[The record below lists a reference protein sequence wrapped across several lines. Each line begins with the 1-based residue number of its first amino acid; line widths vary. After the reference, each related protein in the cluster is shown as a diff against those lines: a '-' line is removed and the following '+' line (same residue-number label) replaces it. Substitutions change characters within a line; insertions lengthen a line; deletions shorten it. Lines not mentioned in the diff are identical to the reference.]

1 VAIVRKNEGDVQGG
15 NPNWAHSCKC
25 LGQKPLLGYTHAPM
39 KVILTEKPSVAKDIA
54 RVLKLSDKKEGYF
67 LGETYAVTWAFGH
80 LVRLV
85 DPDRY
90 DPSFKKWFF
99 PQLPIIPDT
108 FQIEPSQDN
117 GAQKQLNI
125 IKQLFHAE
133 TTTEIICATDAG
145 REGELIFRYIYALS
159 GCEKPIHRLWIS
171 SQTDAA
177 IREGFDKLKS
187 GAEYEPLYDSAR
199 SRSEADWLIGIN
211 ATRAYT
217 LRFSQNNQGI
227 MSVGRVQTPVLKM
240 IVDRYMANRDFKS
253 ETFYEIVLPILHANG
268 SFEGR
273 WLNAAGESRLL
284 DKKEAEA
291 VCARVSGVA
300 QGQILSLVQKQKK
313 ESPPLLY
320 DLTELQKEA
329 NRKFKLS
336 AEKTLEL
343 AQSLYEKH
351 KILTYPRTS
360 SRYLSQD
367 LKPQMAQRMATL
379 SQMSPYGEW
388 VNAIGPLTYPKRVFD
403 DAKVTDHHALIP
415 TENPIRLDQLTREE
429 RLIMDLVLK
438 RFIAVFLPDCE
449 KDTTEILSQ
458 FGEDRFRSNGVIM
471 THPGWRQVY
480 LKDEDDKEDE
490 KGEAEGLL
498 PKVAERDAIGHD
510 VPELQ
515 TKKTKAPALHNE
527 ASILAAMETA
537 GKQVEDE
544 ELREAMKDC
553 GLGTPATRAQ
563 ILERLVSVGY
573 IIKQKNRLIPTEKGI
588 YLIECIQNPALV
600 SPEMTGEWERKLT
613 MMRGRAYAREDYMKE
628 IAAFAREIVEALK
641 PVSLMPTAAPD
652 HAWQCP
658 LCQGKIV
665 ENTKAFGCANWR
677 EKQCTFTIWKSI
689 AGKELDTAAVRA
701 LLETGKTEK
710 ITGFMSKAG
719 KPFDAA
725 LVLKEGKV
733 VFDF

>member
-1 VAIVRKNEGDVQGG
+1 
-15 NPNWAHSCKC
+15 
-25 LGQKPLLGYTHAPM
+25 M
-39 KVILTEKPSVAKDIA
+39 KIILTEKPSVAKDIA
-54 RVLKLSDKKEGYF
+54 RVLKLTEKKDGYF
-67 LGETYAVTWAFGH
+67 INDTYAVTWAFGH

-99 PQLPIIPDT
+99 PQLPIIPES

-125 IKQLFHAE
+125 IKQLFNAE
-133 TTTEIICATDAG
+133 ATTEIICATDAG
-145 REGELIFRYIYALS
+145 REGELIFRYIYVLS
-159 GCEKPIHRLWIS
+159 GCDKPIKRLWIS

-177 IREGFDKLKS
+177 IRGGFDKLKS
-187 GAEYEPLYDSAR
+187 GEEYEPLYDSAR

-240 IVDRYMANRDFKS
+240 IVDRYIANRDFKS
-253 ETFYEIVLPILHANG
+253 ETFYEIALPILHDNG
-268 SFEGR
+268 GFEGR
-273 WLNAAGESRLL
+273 WLTAAGESRLL
-284 DKKEAEA
+284 DKKEAQA
-291 VCARVSGVA
+291 VCDRVASVERGH
-300 QGQILSLVQKQKK
+300 ILSLIQKQKK

-329 NRKFKLS
+329 NRKFKFS

-343 AQSLYEKH
+343 AQALYEKH

-367 LKPQMAQRMATL
+367 LKPQIPQLLSTL
-379 SQMSPYGEW
+379 EKIAPYGEW
-388 VNAIGPLTYPKRVFD
+388 VASIGTPTYPKRVFD

-415 TENPIRLDQLTREE
+415 TENPIRLDQLNREE
-429 RLIMDLVLK
+429 RMIMDLVLK

-471 THPGWRQVY
+471 TTPGWRQVY
-480 LKDEDDKEDE
+480 LKDAADKDEDKAD
-490 KGEAEGLL
+490 AEGLL
-498 PKVAERDAIGHD
+498 PNVAEGDVIGHLD
-510 VPELQ
+510 PELQ
-515 TKKTKAPALHNE
+515 TKKTKAPSLHNE

-537 GKQVEDE
+537 GKQIEDE
-544 ELREAMKDC
+544 DLREAMKDC

-563 ILERLVSVGY
+563 ILERLVKVDY
-573 IIKQKNRLIPTEKGI
+573 ITKQKNRLIPTEKGL
-588 YLIECIQNPALV
+588 YLIDCIQNPSLL

-613 MMRGRAYAREDYMKE
+613 LMRSKAYPREEYMKE
-628 IAAFAREIVEALK
+628 VQDFAREIVGALK
-641 PVSLMPTAAPD
+641 PTSLLPTTESEEG
-652 HAWQCP
+652 WKCP
-658 LCQGKIV
+658 LCQGDIV
-665 ENTKAFGCANWR
+665 ENSKAFGCSNWR
-677 EKQCTFTIWKSI
+677 EKQCTFTIWKSV
-689 AGKELDTAAVRA
+689 ASKALDQAAVKA

-710 ITGFMSKAG
+710 ISGFMSKAG
-719 KPFDAA
+719 KPFDAVLA
-725 LVLKEGKV
+725 LKDGKV
-733 VFDF
+733 VFVFN

>member
-1 VAIVRKNEGDVQGG
+1 
-15 NPNWAHSCKC
+15 
-25 LGQKPLLGYTHAPM
+25 M
-39 KVILTEKPSVAKDIA
+39 KIILTEKPSVAKDIA
-54 RVLKLSDKKEGYF
+54 RVLKLSDRKDGYF

-90 DPSFKKWFF
+90 DPAFKKWFF
-99 PQLPIIPDT
+99 PQLPIIPEA
-108 FQIEPSQDN
+108 FQIEPSQDS

-125 IKQLFHAE
+125 IKQLFEAE

-145 REGELIFRYIYALS
+145 REGELIFRYIYTLS
-159 GCEKPIHRLWIS
+159 GCEKPIKRLWIS

-177 IREGFDKLKS
+177 IREGFEKLKS
-187 GAEYEPLYDSAR
+187 GEDYIPLYDSAR

-217 LRFSQNNQGI
+217 LRFGQNNQGI

-240 IVDRYMANRDFKS
+240 IVDRYIANRDFKS
-253 ETFYEIVLPILHANG
+253 ETFYEIALPILHDNG
-268 SFEGR
+268 GFEGR
-273 WLNAAGESRLL
+273 WLSAAGEPRLL
-284 DKKEAEA
+284 DKKDAEA
-291 VCARVSGVA
+291 VCARVAAVHR
-300 QGQILSLVQKQKK
+300 GQILSLVQKQKK

-329 NRKFKLS
+329 NRKFKFS

-367 LKPQMAQRMATL
+367 LKPQIPQRLATL

-388 VNAIGPLTYPKRVFD
+388 ANAIGTLTYPKRVFD

-415 TENPIRLDQLTREE
+415 TENPIRLDQLNREE
-429 RLIMDLVLK
+429 RAIMDLVLK

-449 KDTTEILSQ
+449 KDTTEIFSQ
-458 FGEDRFRSNGVIM
+458 FGEDLFRSNGVIM
-471 THPGWRQVY
+471 TNPGWRQVY
-480 LKDEDDKEDE
+480 LKDESDKDED
-490 KGEAEGLL
+490 KSDAEGLL
-498 PKVAERDAIGHD
+498 PKVAEGDVLGHEG
-510 VPELQ
+510 PELQ
-515 TKKTKAPALHNE
+515 TKKTKAPSLHNE

-544 ELREAMKDC
+544 DLREALKEC

-563 ILERLVSVGY
+563 ILERLVTVGY
-573 IIKQKNRLIPTEKGI
+573 ITKQKNRLIPTEKGI
-588 YLIECIQNPALV
+588 YLIDCIQNPALA

-613 MMRGRAYAREDYMKE
+613 MMRSKTYAREDYMKE
-628 IAAFAREIVEALK
+628 IATFAREIVEALK
-641 PVSLMPTAAPD
+641 PVSLMPEAAPD
-652 HAWQCP
+652 QEWQCP
-658 LCQGKIV
+658 LCQGRIV

-677 EKQCTFTIWKSI
+677 EKQCSFTIWKSI
-689 AGKELDTAAVRA
+689 AGKELDADVIRA

-710 ITGFMSKAG
+710 LTGFMSKAG
-719 KPFDAA
+719 KPFDA
-725 LVLKEGKV
+725 VLLLKDGKV
-733 VFDF
+733 VFGF